1 MQFDID
7 IAIFIGFITINLVC
21 GILAGRG
28 VKTLRSYAI
37 GERNFSTITIVS
49 TIVATW
55 IGGGFFSIAISQT
68 YQDGIWFIAA
78 GSGDIIAMLIIGYI
92 LAPRMAKFLGKLS
105 VAETM
110 GDLYG
115 KHIRIVTSIS
125 SILLSV
131 GAISMQIKVLS
142 SMFNYFFHFSSVYAV
157 LISSAIIVFYS
168 AFGGIRAVAFTDI
181 LQFLTFGTIIPTFVL
196 FIWDSFGHVSITE
209 LLLTNP
215 LFDYHELGN
224 YNNPN
229 FFPYLSLFI
238 YSTIP
243 ALDPAIFQ
251 RLLIAKNIQQIR
263 QSFSI
268 AAIVGLCIFLISCSL
283 GAIMY
288 LHNGT
293 LNPNNLVMYI
303 LDNYSYTGL
312 KGLVLIGITAM
323 IMSTADSYI
332 NAASVTFAHD
342 FCKPLGLDNKTNEL
356 FIPRVV
362 TFLIGTLAV
371 SMALL
376 KNNILDLLLLIGNFY
391 APIIMIPLI
400 MAILGFRTTTK
411 AVFLA
416 IAAGITTVIIWRLK
430 LQDLTNVDSV
440 LPGTIANFIVL
451 LVFHLTSKKVK
462 NKHNT
467 LYLTLPV
474 GIFLRLI
481 HKIKKINFTDY
492 FAKQSP
498 KHGFIC
504 TYAGFATLLNIFIT
518 ISLDKNEYQN
528 HLYTI
533 NLLQAAI
540 LFISTSLIFN
550 NIWLKLDKKFHGL
563 IWHLLVFVGLIFF
576 SSWLVLIAKFSQ
588 LSLVI
593 FILNLTIVGILM
605 SWQTTFIM
613 TTMGV
618 LIAILT
624 YDIYIGDSPELI
636 LSLPEL
642 KLKIIYILF
651 MTATFLLAFFKP
663 KQEEYNLM
671 EEKSQHLEL
680 KVGDQK
686 KELSKLYEFK
696 NELLRNL
703 EHETRTPITGITSL
717 GQVLWANYDKFNEE
731 QRRNATKDIADS
743 SERLTGLVNNLIDLS
758 KLNNINYQL
767 NKSQVNLSDLVYER
781 LELCKKLYI
790 QDKDKEDLWFSLQID
805 DKLTA
810 LCDKYYIS
818 RTIDNIIV
826 NAIQYCKQ
834 GTITIKLKPEQNH
847 TIVFSV
853 KDEGI
858 GIPKDELFEVFN
870 PFTVSSKTKT
880 PAGGRGIGLALS
892 KKVIEAHN
900 GQIWAKQNQ
909 DKGVTVAFSL
919 PIND

>member
-251 RLLIAKNIQQIR
+251 RLLIAKNIRQIR

-416 IAAGITTVIIWRLK
+416 IAAGIATVIIWRLK

-451 LVFHLTSKKVK
+451 LVFHFTSKKVK

-467 LYLTLPV
+467 LSLTSPT

-481 HKIKKINFTDY
+481 HKIKKINFTDH

-498 KHGFIC
+498 KHGFIY

-563 IWHLLVFVGLIFF
+563 IWHLLVFIGLVFF

-624 YDIYIGDSPELI
+624 YDIYIGNSPELI

-663 KQEEYNLM
+663 KQEEYNLI
-671 EEKSQHLEL
+671 EEKSRHLEL

-743 SERLTGLVNNLIDLS
+743 SERLTTLVNNLIDLS

-790 QDKDKEDLWFSLQID
+790 QDKDQEDLWFNLRID
-805 DKLTA
+805 NELTA
-810 LCDKYYIS
+810 LCDQYYIS

-834 GTITIKLKPEQNH
+834 GTITIELKPEQNH

-900 GQIWAKQNQ
+900 GQIWAKPNQ

-919 PIND
+919 PI